1 MAALIKALNAKI
13 RSNPVSDYL
22 CSTRE
27 CCPDT
32 LSWSLRADV
41 GHCVLRL
48 CDSEDVDENECRH
61 ELS

>member
-32 LSWSLRADV
+32 LSWSLLADV
-41 GHCVLRL
+41 GHSVLRV
-48 CDSEDVDENECRH
+48 CVIRKTSVRTNVDM
-61 ELS
+61 S